1 MHRAPTKSTTSPLAP
16 LLVGEGNR
24 VRRQLLYCTIHPFSF
39 QEGGGDEF
47 FYHYLNQIIL
57 KRTLLRLIN

>member
-39 QEGGGDEF
+39 QEKVVGMSSF
-47 FYHYLNQIIL
+47 II
-57 KRTLLRLIN
+57 T

>member
-39 QEGGGDEF
+39 QEKGVGMSSF
-47 FYHYLNQIIL
+47 II
-57 KRTLLRLIN
+57 T